1 MFMPQQLE
9 RTVGVE
15 AGVASS
21 VFWGELSDEELT
33 DEFDNVDLF
42 PWLETFP
49 DSFCSSA
56 SLSKSCVESS
66 CEMGAVWLPSS
77 VSISSISSSSS
88 SFSASDDSKVFVSGV
103 WPAFPEEAVW
113 SLPWCLSFVWRH
125 GEAGAGGT
133 RHFSGD
139 LLLSAVKSII
149 TFWLVG
155 AGCLRLRKQ
164 SSGPRPL
171 TKGGPLC
178 TGSTEDSFSLSPSK
192 TTGSGQEC
200 AQRRLGGWFSF
211 GSGLRRLNGRRAAG
225 KGHKVIQTVMLIK
238 IHLWVIEVMSLTIL
252 IMISNL
258 LKLIATLLYKKNS
271 ITAKSAFLT

>member
-1 MFMPQQLE
+1 MFKPQQLE

-15 AGVASS
+15 AGVGSS

-66 CEMGAVWLPSS
+66 CEMDAVWSPSS
-77 VSISSISSSSS
+77 ASISSTSS
-88 SFSASDDSKVFVSGV
+88 SFSPSDDSKVFVSGV
-103 WPAFPEEAVW
+103 WLAFPEEAVW

-149 TFWLVG
+149 AFWLEG

-178 TGSTEDSFSLSPSK
+178 TGSAEDSFSLSPSK

-200 AQRRLGGWFSF
+200 EQRRLGGWFSF
-211 GSGLRRLNGRRAAG
+211 GSGFRRLNGRRAAG
-225 KGHKVIQTVMLIK
+225 KGDKVIQMVTLIK
-238 IHLWVIEVMSLTIL
+238 MHLWVIIVMCLTIL
-252 IMISNL
+252 ILISIFLNQL
-258 LKLIATLLYKKNS
+258 QHYYMKKKS
-271 ITAKSAFLT
+271 ITAKSDFLA